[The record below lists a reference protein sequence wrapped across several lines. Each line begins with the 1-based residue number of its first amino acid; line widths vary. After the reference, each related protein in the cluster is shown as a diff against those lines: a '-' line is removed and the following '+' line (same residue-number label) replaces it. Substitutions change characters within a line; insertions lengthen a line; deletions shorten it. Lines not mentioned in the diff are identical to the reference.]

1 LCFYSIS
8 ILYMTLTPVLSSNV
22 TPPNVAWQNSWVN
35 VSNDQ
40 NRPLFA
46 QASYLTNASDLNVS
60 LSATNINIDL
70 NSVVTQLNTIQNQLN
85 QQLGQNGFVIT
96 NANDTTQYDGNFTT
110 FQTLTTTRFA
120 GLTTTSPQ
128 TIGNGITTI
137 DLPVGFVFNG
147 PVTNFKLQYGAVIA
161 YKA

>member
-1 LCFYSIS
+1 MS
-8 ILYMTLTPVLSSNV
+8 LTPLVSSTTVPFNA
-22 TPPNVAWQNSWVN
+22 NVAFNNSWITVQ
-35 VSNDQ
+35 NDQ
-40 NRPLFA
+40 GIPLFA
-46 QASYLTNASDLNVS
+46 QASYLVNPNDINIV
-60 LSATNINIDL
+60 LSGANINIDL

-96 NANDTTQYDGNFTT
+96 NANDTTQYNGNFTT

-120 GLTTTSPQ
+120 GLTTVSPQ

-137 DLPVGFVFNG
+137 DLPTGFVFNG
-147 PVTNFKLQYGAVIA
+147 PVTNFKLSYGAVIA

>member
-1 LCFYSIS
+1 
-8 ILYMTLTPVLSSNV
+8 MTLTPVVSSNV
-22 TPPNVAWQNSWVN
+22 TPPNVAWQNSFVN
-35 VSNDQ
+35 VPNDQ
-40 NRPLFA
+40 GRPLFA
-46 QASYLTNASDLNVS
+46 QATYLTNPNDINIV
-60 LSATNINIDL
+60 LSGANINIDL
-70 NSVVTQLNTIQNQLN
+70 NSIATQLNTIQNQLN

-96 NANDTTQYDGNFTT
+96 NANDTTQYNGNFTT

-137 DLPVGFVFNG
+137 DLPSGFVFNG
-147 PVTNFKLQYGAVIA
+147 PITNFKLSYGAVIA